1 MNIGNNAGRV
11 TDPLAEERRVTAD
24 HLGRKALLY
33 VRQST
38 VRQVFENTE
47 STARQYALR
56 DRAVS
61 LGWPGDKV
69 EVIDSDLGRSGAES
83 DREGF
88 QKLVTEVSLGRVGI
102 VLGLEV
108 SRLARNSADW
118 HRLLEFCGVTDTLIL
133 DEDGV
138 YNPREF
144 NDRLLLGL
152 KGTLSEAE
160 LHMLKARLLGG
171 LLNKAR
177 RGELKLRLPV
187 GLLYDPLDRVM
198 LDPDAQVQQSLRLL
212 FDTFERKGS
221 ATATVRYFADK
232 GLEFPS
238 RVRSGV
244 RKGELH
250 WQPLTHGRTLQV
262 LHNPR
267 YAGAFAYGRRR
278 QRRQPDGSV
287 RTVNLPPE
295 DWIVLL
301 PGHHAGYISWERYEA
316 NRQQL
321 REMAQAHGAER
332 RKSPPREGPALLQG
346 LAVCGV
352 CGRRMTVH
360 YHVRQ
365 GRRVPTYRCQTEGV
379 EQAKAVCQGIP
390 GAGIDRA
397 VGALLVE
404 LMTPATLE
412 VALQVQQELERRAA
426 EADQWHARKVQ
437 RAQQE
442 VELAL
447 LRFRKVHP
455 SDELVFPFVQDEL
468 RERARELKAAQRERE
483 RCQARDRRRL
493 AERERERILALATDF
508 PRLWN
513 DPATPDRERKRMAR
527 LLLEDVTLTR
537 GEAIALG
544 VRLRGGATRELTV
557 EPEPRVW
564 ERDRTPAALIAEI
577 DELLDSHTDGAV
589 ARLLNERGRRPRK
602 GGTFTAR
609 RVQRVRRTYKL
620 RTRYERLRKRGL
632 LRLAEMAE
640 RLRVSTGTVRAWR
653 DKGRLTAHVFNGR
666 GECLYEWPEDP
677 PRSQRRAKRDAA
689 NPADRAQEVQ
699 YEV

>member
-1 MNIGNNAGRV
+1 MNIGNNPGWG
-11 TDPLAEERRVTAD
+11 TDPPAEERRVTAD

-56 DRAVS
+56 DRAVA

-69 EVIDSDLGRSGAES
+69 EVIDSDLGRSGAET

-108 SRLARNSADW
+108 SRLARNSVDW

-160 LHMLKARLLGG
+160 LYMLKARLLGG

-177 RGELKLRLPV
+177 RGELKLPLPV

-250 WQPLTHGRTLQV
+250 WQPLTHWRTLQV

-287 RTVNLPPE
+287 RTVSLPPE

-346 LAVCGV
+346 LAVCGA
-352 CGRRMTVH
+352 CGRRMTVR

-365 GRRVPTYRCQTEGV
+365 GRRVPTYMCQTEGV
-379 EQAKAVCQGIP
+379 AQAKAVCQSIP

-397 VGALLVE
+397 MGALLVE

-426 EADQWHARKVQ
+426 EADRWHARKVQ

-442 VELAL
+442 VDLAL

-455 SDELVFPFVQDEL
+455 SDELVFPFVQAEL

-537 GEAIALG
+537 GEETVLG
-544 VRLRGGATRELTV
+544 VRLRGGATRELTL
-557 EPEPRVW
+557 EPEPRAW
-564 ERDRTPAALIAEI
+564 ERYRTPAALIAEI

-602 GGTFTAR
+602 GGTFTAK

-632 LRLAEMAE
+632 LGLAEMAG
-640 RLRVSTGTVRAWR
+640 RLRVSTGTVKAWR
-653 DKGRLTAHVFNGR
+653 DKGRLTAHVFNDR

>member
-1 MNIGNNAGRV
+1 MNIRDHAGRV
-11 TDPLAEERRVTAD
+11 ADPLAAERKVTAD
-24 HLGRKALLY
+24 HLGRKAMLY

-56 DRAVS
+56 DRAAA

-69 EVIDSDLGRSGAES
+69 VVIDSDLGQSGAAA

-88 QKLVTEVSLGRVGI
+88 QQLVTEVSLGRVGI

-108 SRLARNSADW
+108 SRLARNSVDW
-118 HRLLEFCGVTDTLIL
+118 HRLLEFCGLTDTLIL

-177 RGELKLRLPV
+177 RGELKLLLPV
-187 GLLYDPLDRVM
+187 GLLYDPLDRVI

-212 FDTFERKGS
+212 FDTFERTGS
-221 ATATVRYFADK
+221 AMATVRYFADQ

-238 RVRSGV
+238 RVRSGA
-244 RKGELH
+244 RKGELR
-250 WQPLTHGRTLQV
+250 WQPLTHWRTLQT

-267 YAGAFAYGRRR
+267 YAGAFAYGRSR

-287 RTVNLPPE
+287 RSVSLPPE
-295 DWIVLL
+295 EWLVLL

-316 NRQQL
+316 HRQQL
-321 REMAQAHGAER
+321 RENARARGAER
-332 RKSPPREGPALLQG
+332 RRSPPREGPALLQG
-346 LAVCGV
+346 LAVCGK
-352 CGRRMTVH
+352 CGRRMTVR
-360 YHVRQ
+360 YHSRR
-365 GRRVPTYRCQTEGV
+365 GRRVPTYVCQAEGV
-379 EQAKAVCQGIP
+379 ARAKAVCQSIP
-390 GAGIDRA
+390 GAGIDRTA
-397 VGALLVE
+397 GALLVE

-426 EADQWHARKVQ
+426 EADRWHAQKVQ
-437 RAQQE
+437 RARQE
-442 VELAL
+442 LDLAL
-447 LRFRKVHP
+447 LRFQKVHP

-468 RERARELKAAQRERE
+468 RERARQLKAAQQERE

-537 GEAIALG
+537 GKEIALG
-544 VRLRGGATRELTV
+544 VRLRGGATRELTLK
-557 EPEPRVW
+557 PEPPAC
-564 ERDRTPAALIAEI
+564 EQTRTPAALIAEI

-589 ARLLNERGRRPRK
+589 ARLLREHGRRPPK
-602 GGTFTAR
+602 GGTFTAQ

-620 RTRYERLRKRGL
+620 RPRFERLRERGL
-632 LRLAEMAE
+632 LTLTEMAQ
-640 RLRVSTGTVRAWR
+640 RLRVTTGTVKAWR
-653 DKGRLTAHVFNGR
+653 DKGRLTAHLFNDR
-666 GECLYEWPEDP
+666 GECLYEWPDDP

-689 NPADRAQEVQ
+689 EPADRAQEVQ

>member
-1 MNIGNNAGRV
+1 MNIPGSAGRGA
-11 TDPLAEERRVTAD
+11 DPLAEQRKVSAD

-38 VRQVFENTE
+38 LRQVFENTE

-56 DRAVS
+56 DRAVA

-69 EVIDSDLGRSGAES
+69 VVIDSDLGRSGAAA

-88 QKLVTEVSLGRVGI
+88 QKLVTEVSLGRAGI

-108 SRLARNSADW
+108 SRLARNSVDW
-118 HRLLEFCGVTDTLIL
+118 HRLLEFCSLTDTLIL
-133 DEDGV
+133 DEDGI

-160 LHMLKARLLGG
+160 LYMLRARLLGG

-177 RGELKLRLPV
+177 RGELKLPLPV
-187 GLLYDPLDRVM
+187 GLAYDPLDRAV

-212 FDTFERKGS
+212 FDTFERAGA
-221 ATATVRYFADK
+221 ATATVRYFADN

-244 RKGELH
+244 HKGELH
-250 WQPLTHGRTLQV
+250 WQPLTHWRTLQV

-267 YAGAFAYGRRR
+267 YAGAFAFGRSRQ
-278 QRRQPDGSV
+278 QRRADGSV
-287 RTVNLPPE
+287 RRVSVPQE

-301 PGHHAGYISWERYEA
+301 PGHHPGYISWERYEA
-316 NRQQL
+316 NRKQL
-321 REMAQAHGAER
+321 QEMARARGSER
-332 RKSPPREGPALLQG
+332 RQSPPREGPALLQG
-346 LAVCGV
+346 LAVCGA
-352 CGRRMTVH
+352 CGRRMTVR
-360 YHVRQ
+360 YHARR
-365 GRRVPTYRCQTEGV
+365 GRRVPTYVCQSEGV
-379 EQAKAVCQGIP
+379 AQAKAVCQSIP

-397 VGALLVE
+397 LGALLVE

-426 EADQWHARKVQ
+426 EADRWHARKVQ
-437 RAQQE
+437 RARQE
-442 VELAL
+442 VDLAL

-455 SDELVFPFVQDEL
+455 SDELVFPFVQQEL
-468 RERARELKAAQRERE
+468 RERARELKAAERERE

-527 LLLEDVTLTR
+527 LLLADVTLTR
-537 GEAIALG
+537 GQEIALG
-544 VRLRGGATRELTV
+544 VRLRGGATRELTL
-557 EPEPRVW
+557 EPEPRAW
-564 ERDRTPAALIAEI
+564 ERYRTPAALIAEI
-577 DELLDSHTDGAV
+577 DELLDGHTDASV
-589 ARLLNERGRRPRK
+589 ARVLNERGRRPRK
-602 GGTFTAR
+602 GGVFSGR
-609 RVQRVRRTYKL
+609 RVQRIRRTYALKSLAEHL
-620 RTRYERLRKRGL
+620 RARGL
-632 LRLAEMAE
+632 LTLAEMAE
-640 RLRVSTGTVRAWR
+640 RLEVTTETVKAWR
-653 DKGRLTAHVFNGR
+653 DKGRLTAHVCNDR
-666 GECLYEWPEDP
+666 GECLYEWPDDP
-677 PRSQRRAKRDAA
+677 PRSQRRARRNAA
-689 NPADRAQEVQ
+689 EPADRAQEVQ